1 MRVAGLERA
10 QLLLESQS
18 RVQLQG
24 FLKAWIQNLRA
35 LKSRVRW
42 TLEVDPL
49 DI

>member
-18 RVQLQG
+18 RAQLQG
-24 FLKAWIQNLRA
+24 FLKTWMQSLRA